1 MPRYVA
7 LLRAINVGGHVVR
20 MDVLRRHFD
29 ALGFTDVSTFIAS
42 GNVLFT
48 ARAGAAA
55 ALEKRIGRALHDALG
70 YPVEAFLRSPAEMAA
85 AAGHAPFDDLADT
98 DSRYVGFLP
107 RTLMASERRTVQ
119 GFAGATDDFAVHAR
133 EVHWRCRVRS
143 SDSKFS
149 LARFEKALGV
159 AATFR
164 NVTTVRKLADL
175 MNAAPK
181 RQVRQRGPATL
192 VADPRPR

>member
-20 MDVLRRHFD
+20 MDVLRRHFE
-29 ALGFTDVSTFIAS
+29 ALGCTDVSTFIAS

-48 ARAGAAA
+48 ARSGAAA
-55 ALEKRIGRALHDALG
+55 AHEKRIARALHDALG
-70 YPVEAFLRSPAEMAA
+70 YPVETFLRSPAEMA

-98 DSRYVGFLP
+98 DSLYVGFLP
-107 RTLMASERRTVQ
+107 RALTAAERRTVQ
-119 GFAGATDDFAVHAR
+119 GFAGATDDFSINAR
-133 EVHWRCRVRS
+133 EIHWRCRVRS

-164 NVTTVRKLADL
+164 NITTVRKIAALLAH
-175 MNAAPK
+175 APEA
-181 RQVRQRGPATL
+181 R
-192 VADPRPR
+192 